1 MNWQLFAI
9 GSALFAGLTAV
20 LAKIGVRDIPS
31 NLATFI
37 RTLVIL
43 PILMTI
49 VFLNREWRPLSSIPH
64 KTLVFLVLSG
74 MATGASWLCY
84 YRALQLGPVSLV
96 ASIDKTS
103 LLVAVI
109 LSVVLFGERLS
120 LFQWMGAGLMMIG
133 ALFVMKKT

>member
-64 KTLVFLVLSG
+64 KTLVFLVLSC